1 MPGSGRAPGAGS
13 GRSSRRY
20 ARPVTVEVRISPARC
35 IASKCCMNTAPA
47 VFELD
52 ETRVSSVVDPS
63 AAPDETIIEAAEACP
78 TGAISV
84 WRDGV
89 QVV

>member
-1 MPGSGRAPGAGS
+1 
-13 GRSSRRY
+13 
-20 ARPVTVEVRISPARC
+20 
-35 IASKCCMNTAPA
+35 MNTAPA
-47 VFELD
+47 VFQLD